1 MKVKTLIIVSLLIF
15 LPPTHALALDDSEAL
30 SGLKEVNAIYDIR
43 TSKEETLQF
52 IFKVISDTLA
62 QTKAQNVDGHYVA
75 AMRGPTV
82 KLLVKN
88 RHGDA
93 ELQKKTESLIAQ
105 LNKEEIRLEACGY
118 ALNLFGVEPEDL
130 YPGIVAVG
138 NSLNSVIG
146 YQAKGYSLVP
156 MN

>member
-1 MKVKTLIIVSLLIF
+1 MKVKTLIFASIMMF
-15 LPPTHALALDDSEAL
+15 LPVSQALALDDAKAL
-30 SGLKEVNAIYDIR
+30 SGLKEVNAIYDVR
-43 TSKEETLQF
+43 TSDEKTLQF

-62 QTKAQNVDGHYVA
+62 ETKAQNVDAHYVA
-75 AMRGPTV
+75 AMRGQTV
-82 KLLVKN
+82 KLIVKA
-88 RHGDA
+88 RHGEA
-93 ELQKKTESLIAQ
+93 ELQKKTEALIAR
-105 LNKEEIRLEACGY
+105 LVSEGIHLEACGY
-118 ALNLFGVEPEDL
+118 ALDLFGVEPEDL